1 MTGIKKKRHELLK
14 LHKINE
20 AVGAIKKVARQ
31 PSDVSKSTVQEEE
44 EEEEEEEDNDNGEEY
59 DEGNISNNSG
69 LNDGEYNGDGD
80 GDGDD
85 YYGDRDDESMGLTEK
100 EENEFGGLG
109 TLRAY
114 PPPRPRADATNVN
127 TARLPRYQQ
136 QQQQQQQKK
145 FSLPIQYYMQP
156 DLRVGMSSEIQEYS
170 FINSLIHLLSLY
182 FIKNVHTHTHTHT
195 HTLTHF

>member
-31 PSDVSKSTVQEEE
+31 PSDATKSTIQEVDEEE
-44 EEEEEEEDNDNGEEY
+44 EEEEEEEDSDNDEEY
-59 DEGNISNNSG
+59 DKRNISNNGG
-69 LNDGEYNGDGD
+69 LNDDDYD

-85 YYGDRDDESMGLTEK
+85 YYGDRDDESMGYTEK

-114 PPPRPRADATNVN
+114 PPSRPRADATNVN

-136 QQQQQQQKK
+136 QQQQQQQK
-145 FSLPIQYYMQP
+145 FSPPIQYYMQP
-156 DLRVGMSSEIQEYS
+156 DQRISMSSEMQEYS
-170 FINSLIHLLSLY
+170 FIY
-182 FIKNVHTHTHTHT
+182 
-195 HTLTHF
+195 